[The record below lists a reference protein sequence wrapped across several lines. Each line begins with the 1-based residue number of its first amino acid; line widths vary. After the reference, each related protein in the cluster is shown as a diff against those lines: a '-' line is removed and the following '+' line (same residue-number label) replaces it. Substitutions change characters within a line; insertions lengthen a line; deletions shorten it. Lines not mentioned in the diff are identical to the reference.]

1 MFLDTTILIDIFV
14 YKDDSKE
21 FQRIFECVKDEILYI
36 SVIQIGE
43 ISDWCLKNDLSA
55 LEFILRIKKIV
66 NVVPLTEKICLD
78 GSKMKFQIRKMGTSK
93 FGLVDGIIL
102 ASARSMDEDLLTKD
116 NDFRGFTGVKILS
129 RVD

>member
-1 MFLDTTILIDIFV
+1 
-14 YKDDSKE
+14 
-21 FQRIFECVKDEILYI
+21 
-36 SVIQIGE
+36 
-43 ISDWCLKNDLSA
+43 
-55 LEFILRIKKIV
+55 
-66 NVVPLTEKICLD
+66 
-78 GSKMKFQIRKMGTSK
+78 MGTSK